1 MELMGYVRVLRRRWW
16 MIVICPIIAA
26 LAAGIVSL
34 ALPPVYEAQVVV
46 LVRPAQPL
54 GSTDPTVAALTSD
67 QISRTYASLMT
78 QRPLLQSVSS
88 ELGLSI
94 RPDDLA
100 KEVTVTP
107 ETNTTILNVA
117 VKDTNPALAR
127 DLANRLTADLIAE
140 VKGFQQQE
148 TQVPNARTGDN
159 LIVVSPAILPDKP
172 VSPNKT
178 LNVAIAFAAGLLV
191 ALGIAFLL
199 DYLDQSIKSDEE
211 LTERL
216 GLISIGH
223 IAFAPVGKGRRAEL
237 VTLDTHSPASEA
249 YKALRTSLLFS
260 TIDQELKTIVVTSS
274 GPGEGKSRTAANLA
288 VVLAGAG
295 HNTVLIDAD
304 FRRPSQHKIFGRIRN
319 VGLSNLIL
327 QDVAE
332 SEAITAVEQVP
343 NLWLVT
349 SGPIPPNPSELLGS
363 GRIRELMA
371 RLRSGFTYVI
381 LDTPPVNAVTDAAIL
396 AAAANGTILVVE
408 QGVTTFPALSHA
420 KQLLDR
426 VGAHTM
432 GVVMNKVRAS
442 AGSYSYE
449 YGNYGTPPKQS
460 AEREPQPPS
469 ESEPRITVRG

>member
-54 GSTDPTVAALTSD
+54 ASSDPTVAALTSAE
-67 QISRTYASLMT
+67 ISSTYASLMT
-78 QRPLLQSVSS
+78 ERPLLESVSAD
-88 ELGLSI
+88 LGLKI
-94 RPDDLA
+94 KPVDLA
-100 KEVTVTP
+100 KEIKITP
-107 ETNTTILNVA
+107 EPNTTILDVS
-117 VKDTNPALAR
+117 VQDTNPALAR
-127 DLANRLTADLIAE
+127 DLANRLVADFIAQ
-140 VKGFQQQE
+140 VKQMQQQE

-159 LIVVSPAILPDKP
+159 LVVVSPAVLPDKP

-223 IAFAPVGKGRRAEL
+223 VAFAPAAKGRRAEL
-237 VTLDTHSPASEA
+237 LALDSRSPASEA

-260 TIDQELKTIVVTSS
+260 TIDQELKTIVVTSA

-295 HNTVLIDAD
+295 HNTLLIDAD
-304 FRRPSQHKIFGRIRN
+304 FRRPSQHKLFGKIRN
-319 VGLSNLIL
+319 VGLTNLIL

-332 SEAITAVEQVP
+332 NEAITADEKVP
-343 NLWLVT
+343 NLWVVT

-371 RLRSGFTYVI
+371 RLRSSFTYVI

-396 AAAANGTILVVE
+396 AATADGTILVVE
-408 QGVTTFPALSHA
+408 QGRTTFPALGHA

-426 VGAHTM
+426 VGAHTI

-449 YGNYGTPPKQS
+449 YGYYGTPS
-460 AEREPQPPS
+460 DERAEREPQQPS